1 MPMPRNTSYTIVNPN
16 DANQAPSTVV
26 QNYDIDIN
34 KLYTDFIVE
43 IDKIRSHV
51 SVQNN
56 PSLQNITNISSNT
69 NPTNIKQEQTPQE
82 SRCHAF
88 YRLLGLPV
96 SDGTT
101 LYSPGFDQPN
111 NNNASINNA
120 KIAIAKNLLNN
131 KPLVSLID
139 YRENQA
145 REYLSYFA
153 DQGLDASILAMSLG
167 EVRQF
172 SAPLKNL
179 TGPFDSSINH
189 QIYSSSLLQ
198 RLIQNVVNTDGSKT
212 VYLDSNRIHILSPF
226 IVDPRIDFNVFP
238 KRSTIAVPFL
248 QDKTQTRLT
257 DDVYLP
263 RPYIEKVCR
272 DRFDSSDKTT
282 SYGTSITNIL
292 GNIKSTNY
300 YQSSSLLQSAFGN
313 ISNITDETVQF
324 ANYINAIQS
333 SLKQLYQAVSSVR
346 MVLAADPTNNGA
358 AKYNWTPIPSTS
370 GPEQSSTTRDLY
382 TQQPN
387 DPNNTQ
393 LDQNIIANLFQQ
405 SLNNI
410 SNKLTSL
417 QAANIGGFAFD
428 GIELTPDQNSTDALG
443 DTYVAPIDSQM
454 NERASLTDAAN
465 TGIQNIERL
474 VGEFSGIG
482 LIDIFVISAAF
493 WTLDKSSLISLLDST
508 AINRMLTNA
517 NLQDPIVQSAQNG
530 APVNAATAI
539 ANFQS
544 QVLQIYQVVDQMWL
558 DIQINNS

>member
-1 MPMPRNTSYTIVNPN
+1 MPRNTSYTIVNPN
-16 DANQAPSTVV
+16 DANQASSTVV

-56 PSLQNITNISSNT
+56 PSLKNITNISSNT

-167 EVRQF
+167 AVRQF

-272 DRFDSSDKTT
+272 DRFDSSDKTI

-370 GPEQSSTTRDLY
+370 GPEQGSTTRDLY

-410 SNKLTSL
+410 SNKITSL

-517 NLQDPIVQSAQNG
+517 NLQDPIVQSAKNG
-530 APVNAATAI
+530 APVNATTAI